1 VRLLG
6 LPGGAARRAVGGVA
20 GLLALACALAACSS
34 GGTAAQTSSSPG
46 STSTGS
52 TGSPTTT
59 TLLTVPIP
67 TLPGTVQVADGR
79 QYLVVGGKRLLL
91 PTEKGARPIDPTV
104 DAGQNIMITTKG
116 FWPATLLAS
125 PGLPITFTNVT
136 DVPQTVTFE
145 YSTIRSPVIPPTGGT
160 WSWTSKTLISYR
172 YHNAHGMS
180 AVLIVNPQN
189 P

>member
-1 VRLLG
+1 VTRLAPPAGNAGRFL
-6 LPGGAARRAVGGVA
+6 AAVA
-20 GLLALACALAACSS
+20 GLVVLACTLAACDP
-34 GGTAAQTSSSPG
+34 GGPAAGTSPTS
-46 STSTGS
+46 STGS
-52 TGSPTTT
+52 TTTT

-67 TLPGTVQVADGR
+67 TLPGTATLPDGR
-79 QYLVVGGKRLLL
+79 QYLVVGGKRVLL
-91 PTEKGARPIDPTV
+91 PTEKGDRPVDPTV
-104 DAGQNIMITTKG
+104 DAGQNIMITPGG
-116 FWPATLLAS
+116 FWPDQLLAT

-136 DVPQTVTFE
+136 DVPQTITFE
-145 YSTIRSPVIPPTGGT
+145 YSTIHSPLIPPAGGT

>member
-1 VRLLG
+1 MRRSSTPALTAGRALG
-6 LPGGAARRAVGGVA
+6 GGA
-20 GLLALACALAACSS
+20 GLVALACTLAACTP
-34 GGTAAQTSSSPG
+34 GGPAAQTSP
-46 STSTGS
+46 TVSTGS
-52 TGSPTTT
+52 TTTT

-67 TLPGTVQVADGR
+67 TLPGTVELADGH
-79 QYLVVGGKRLLL
+79 QYLVVGGKRVLL
-91 PTEKGARPIDPTV
+91 PTEKGNRPIDPSV
-104 DAGQNIMITTKG
+104 DAGQNIMITPKG
-116 FWPATLLAS
+116 FWPLQLLAT
-125 PGLPITFTNVT
+125 PGLAITFTNVT

-145 YSTIRSPVIPPTGGT
+145 YSTIHSPVIPPAGGT